1 MHVSNSAEF
10 SDPSFIVTRMVLM
23 FDAKGINT
31 AIVGFT
37 VHSVLKAYL
46 VAVNGPRC
54 PKSSWDLD
62 PNV

>member
-1 MHVSNSAEF
+1 MHSSNSAEL
-10 SDPSFIVTRMVLM
+10 SDPSFIVTRMVLT
-23 FDAKGINT
+23 FDVKSIDT
-31 AIVGFT
+31 AVVGFT
-37 VHSVLKAYL
+37 VPSVLKAYL

>member
-1 MHVSNSAEF
+1 
-10 SDPSFIVTRMVLM
+10 M

-31 AIVGFT
+31 AIAGFT

>member
-1 MHVSNSAEF
+1 MFDVKGIDTAVVG
-10 SDPSFIVTRMVLM
+10 FIVP
-23 FDAKGINT
+23 
-31 AIVGFT
+31 
-37 VHSVLKAYL
+37 SVLKAYL